1 MTTPSK
7 PKIEIKSVKHDFTTD
22 EHRQLGGDLAR
33 CISALR
39 GIEAEFDQVKA
50 SYKSKTTEAEARIDK
65 YSTDIT
71 NGFEMR
77 NERCVVVLDL
87 KESKKYFY
95 LESALVKGAIPKDL
109 EPVITEPLTDADR
122 QTELLEAE
130 SKFEAREDIALFPAT
145 ESDSGVLTVGRL
157 DDKWYSAL
165 RIKIGTRIINE
176 RLDSEQACSKK
187 RSDQVRRSLKRF
199 GEWVEENLGREE
211 AKGFKNA
218 IELVKAEHAEREE

>member
-1 MTTPSK
+1 MTTPIK
-7 PKIEIKSVKHDFTTD
+7 PKIETKSVKHDFTTE
-22 EHRQLGGDLAR
+22 EHRQVGGDLAR
-33 CISALR
+33 CISGLR

-65 YSTDIT
+65 ISTDIT
-71 NGFEMR
+71 NGFEFR
-77 NERCVVVLDL
+77 NERCVVILDL

-95 LESALVKGAIPKDL
+95 LESALVKGELPNDAI
-109 EPVITEPLTDADR
+109 PVITEPLTDADR

-130 SKFEAREDIALFPAT
+130 SKFDARQDIELFQPAG
-145 ESDSGVLTVGRL
+145 EDSGVLTVGRL
-157 DDKWYSAL
+157 GGKWFSAL

-187 RSDQVRRSLKRF
+187 RADQVKRACKRF
-199 GEWVEENLGREE
+199 GEWLDENLGREE

-218 IELVKAEHAEREE
+218 VELVKAEHAEREE

>member
-1 MTTPSK
+1 MTTPTK
-7 PKIEIKSVKHDFTTD
+7 PKVEVKSVKHDFTTD

-33 CISALR
+33 CISSLR

-65 YSTDIT
+65 ISTDIT

-77 NERCVVVLDL
+77 NERCVVVLDV
-87 KESKKYFY
+87 KESKKHFY
-95 LESALVKGAIPKDL
+95 LESALVKGEIPKGL

-130 SKFEAREDIALFPAT
+130 SKFDAREDIELFSPT
-145 ESDSGVLTVGRL
+145 ESDSGILTVGRL
-157 DDKWYSAL
+157 GGKWFSAL
-165 RIKIGTRIINE
+165 RIKIGTRVINE

-187 RSDQVRRSLKRF
+187 RPDQIKRACKRF
-199 GEWVEENLGREE
+199 VDWVEQNLGREE
-211 AKGFKNA
+211 AKGFKNQ